1 MYLTSFS
8 DCQCT
13 SLHPPPQTPLACLCR
28 QWGRTEI
35 QELHTLLLLFNW
47 RLRLPLP
54 HISFVYSC
62 TRCTLVD
69 NSASNEQ
76 DHRFLQSC
84 PAGCKPNGQSF
95 TQVYKSGSFTRGPY
109 TVPWGHKKST
119 LVVGGMCHSGCRRLN
134 AVVTSKNKDAV
145 ACGKFN
151 AAYHDASPAK
161 WLKPYDSKDCRLNI
175 PYCEHAWSKGTCV
188 YKIYEKC
195 DPL

>member
-1 MYLTSFS
+1 MNLYSVLTF
-8 DCQCT
+8 T
-13 SLHPPPQTPLACLCR
+13 FTIITA
-28 QWGRTEI
+28 
-35 QELHTLLLLFNW
+35 LLLERALGSG
-47 RLRLPLP
+47 LRADVHGSDDALLGD
-54 HISFVYSC
+54 INSLDMDMAFDND
-62 TRCTLVD
+62 TELNLDLVD

-109 TVPWGHKKST
+109 TVPWGRKKST

-134 AVVTSKNKDAV
+134 AVVTSKNRDAV